1 MGDDSIT
8 GVSRRRYLTVAG
20 GTVSLGLAGCLHGGG
35 GDDAITWVMNP
46 AEQGIDIG
54 TQYRPL
60 FEYLEAE
67 ADVTIDPI
75 ATQSYSGTIQELR
88 RATDGDAILA
98 DVSPGAV
105 AQIPDEID
113 VVGMRLAFGSELYF
127 SLVTTTPD
135 SGVDS
140 LADAEGERVTTASP
154 TSVSGTL
161 FPMLLFK
168 QAGLDIGGAPDGQ
181 PEDFDWRPTDHFTAR
196 EQLIQDPEITVAGTG
211 AFSTAS
217 HVPKEQFDE
226 MSPDFADISV
236 EYGDAGSREP
246 ELQLLGVSDPIPRAP
261 IVANTEWNDDRRES
275 VEELMIEADGEVFQH
290 EPEELADDLGFD
302 LSLLEKDEEELTEDE
317 QEQVN
322 QFEDHQLWFD
332 GVEPATKEDYEP
344 ISELAEELGLD
355 WEDL

>member
-20 GTVSLGLAGCLHGGG
+20 GTATIGLAGCLHGGG

-54 TQYRPL
+54 IQYQPL
-60 FEYLEAE
+60 FDYLESE
-67 ADVTIDPI
+67 ADVEIDPMK
-75 ATQSYSGTIQELR
+75 TQSYSGTVQELR
-88 RATDGDAILA
+88 RATDGDAVLA

-135 SGVDS
+135 SGVNS
-140 LADAEGERVTTASP
+140 LEDAAGERVVTAGP

-161 FPMLLFK
+161 FPMLMFK
-168 QAGLDIGGAPDGQ
+168 RAGLDIGGAPDGD

-217 HVPKEQFDE
+217 HVPQEQFDE
-226 MSPDFADISV
+226 MSEDFANISV
-236 EYGDAGSREP
+236 EYADAGSRDP

-261 IVANTEWNDDRRES
+261 IVANTDWDDDRREE
-275 VEELMIEADGEVFQH
+275 VEQLMLEADEEVFKH
-290 EPEELADDLGFD
+290 DPEELANELGMD
-302 LSLLEKDEEELTEDE
+302 PSLLDKDEEELTEEEEE
-317 QEQVN
+317 QIN
-322 QFEDHQLWFD
+322 QFEDHGLWFD
-332 GVEPATKEDYEP
+332 GIEPATKDDYQP
-344 ISELAEELGLD
+344 ISDLAEELGLD
-355 WEDL
+355 WEEV